1 MDTEFTVKRCR
12 EILGDVAKNLSDKE
26 IEEIKDCFIALTY
39 LIIEQEIKKLNVKRY
54 ERSNQ
59 TTIPKS

>member
-12 EILGDVAKNLSDKE
+12 EILGDVANNLTDKE
-26 IEEIKDCFIALTY
+26 IEEIKDCFISLTY

-59 TTIPKS
+59 TAIPKS

>member
-1 MDTEFTVKRCR
+1 MAEFTIKRCR

-26 IEEIKDCFIALTY
+26 IEEIRDCFISLTY